1 MRKILGVAVAGA
13 VALMAGSAFADSETG
28 PVSNINKT
36 ANTFQMHGRTFT
48 AGDMNVVGVKVSD
61 LEDGKTY
68 RITYSNRDAVS
79 GKSPIN
85 VMTITPEQ

>member
-13 VALMAGSAFADSETG
+13 VALMAGSALADSETG
-28 PVSNINKT
+28 AVSNINKT

-48 AGDMNVVGVKVSD
+48 AGDANVIGTKVGD

-68 RITYSNRDAVS
+68 RITYSSRDATS

-85 VMTITPEQ
+85 VMTITPEN